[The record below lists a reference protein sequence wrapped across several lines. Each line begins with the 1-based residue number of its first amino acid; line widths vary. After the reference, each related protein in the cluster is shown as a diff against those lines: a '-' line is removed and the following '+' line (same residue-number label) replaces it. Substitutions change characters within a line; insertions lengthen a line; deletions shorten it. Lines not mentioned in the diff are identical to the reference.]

1 MKGVISMEKT
11 EERFMIMTNIDGV
24 IFSNI
29 FPDKALPYDEAIKS
43 LALVRR
49 SDPNA
54 RLVKVELITD
64 D

>member
-1 MKGVISMEKT
+1 
-11 EERFMIMTNIDGV
+11 MTNIDGV

-29 FPDKALPYDEAIKS
+29 FPDKALPYDEAIKA

-54 RLVKVELITD
+54 RLVRVELITED
-64 D
+64 

>member
-1 MKGVISMEKT
+1 MEKN
-11 EERFMIMTNIDGV
+11 EERFMIMSNMDGV

-29 FPDKALPYDEAIKS
+29 FPDRALPYDEALKA

-54 RLVKVELITD
+54 KLVKVLLVMD

>member
-1 MKGVISMEKT
+1 
-11 EERFMIMTNIDGV
+11 MTNIDGV

-54 RLVKVELITD
+54 KLVKVLLVMD

>member
-1 MKGVISMEKT
+1 
-11 EERFMIMTNIDGV
+11 MIMSNMDGV

-29 FPDKALPYDEAIKS
+29 FPDRALPYDEALKA

-54 RLVKVELITD
+54 KLVKVLLVMD